1 MGCPSSAHPE
11 EQWGRYL
18 GQLGRKR
25 GVVSHPTAEIEG
37 ASDRTA
43 ALKPPFPL
51 HKMQQPLFPQLLLLL
66 RPHRRIECPR
76 AGEEGE
82 KFLPTI
88 FFSLS
93 EVQLLI
99 V

>member
-1 MGCPSSAHPE
+1 
-11 EQWGRYL
+11 
-18 GQLGRKR
+18 
-25 GVVSHPTAEIEG
+25 
-37 ASDRTA
+37 
-43 ALKPPFPL
+43 
-51 HKMQQPLFPQLLLLL
+51 MQQPLFPQLLLLL
-66 RPHRRIECPR
+66 RPHRRIGCPR

>member
-1 MGCPSSAHPE
+1 MGAL
-11 EQWGRYL
+11 L
-18 GQLGRKR
+18 GAIGRKS

-43 ALKPPFPL
+43 ALKLPFPL

-66 RPHRRIECPR
+66 LLLRPHRRLECPR

-82 KFLPTI
+82 
-88 FFSLS
+88 
-93 EVQLLI
+93 
-99 V
+99 

>member
-1 MGCPSSAHPE
+1 MGAL
-11 EQWGRYL
+11 L
-18 GQLGRKR
+18 GAIGRKR

-43 ALKPPFPL
+43 ALKLPFPL

-66 RPHRRIECPR
+66 LRPHRRLECPR

-82 KFLPTI
+82 
-88 FFSLS
+88 
-93 EVQLLI
+93 
-99 V
+99 